1 MSTSHQ
7 GARGT
12 GYGDAAGRTEA
23 SPRGRSAFTAGSTF
37 AIYSPSVGH
46 DLRRRPR

>member
-37 AIYSPSVGH
+37 AILFAFG
-46 DLRRRPR
+46 RT